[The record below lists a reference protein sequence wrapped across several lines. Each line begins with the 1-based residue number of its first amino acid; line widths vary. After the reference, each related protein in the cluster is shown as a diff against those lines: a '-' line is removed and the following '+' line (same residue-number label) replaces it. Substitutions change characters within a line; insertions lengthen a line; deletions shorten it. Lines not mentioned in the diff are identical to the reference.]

1 MITNIF
7 PEDERPKAI
16 AAWAAVA
23 GLGIAIG
30 PIAGGWMIEHFSWN
44 AMFLFNLPAV
54 VLLVAGALVLVPE
67 SRDPA
72 APKLD
77 WRGCVLS
84 FTGLSGVVWALIEA
98 PERGWTDPSI
108 LAVSGAGFA
117 VLGAFTWWERRC
129 PEPMLDVSVF
139 RNLRF
144 SAASLSV
151 TFVYFALMG
160 VMYFLT
166 TYLQSVLGHDA
177 LAAGV
182 RMLPIAAGMMIT
194 AKSSVHLANRLGTK
208 IPVATGLAAV
218 AGALVLVTGFDAS
231 SSDTTICSVLALMG
245 AGIGMAMSPATEAIM
260 GSLPKAK
267 AGVGS
272 AMNDVVR
279 EVAGTLGIAVLGSVL
294 ASAYSGGMDGATA
307 GLPGDAAAAAS
318 DSVGA
323 AHAVAAQLGS
333 ADLVATSNQAFI
345 DAMATT
351 ASIAAAVA
359 VVGALIAAFFLPARA
374 RTGPVGTG
382 SGVLPEPAA
391 A

>member
-1 MITNIF
+1 
-7 PEDERPKAI
+7 
-16 AAWAAVA
+16 
-23 GLGIAIG
+23 
-30 PIAGGWMIEHFSWN
+30 
-44 AMFLFNLPAV
+44 
-54 VLLVAGALVLVPE
+54 VPE

-72 APKLD
+72 APRLD
-77 WRGCVLS
+77 RRGCVLS
-84 FTGLSGVVWALIEA
+84 FSGLSGVVWALIEA
-98 PERGWTDPSI
+98 PGRGWTDPSVVV
-108 LAVSGAGFA
+108 AAGAGVA
-117 VLGAFTWWERRC
+117 VLGAFIWWERHC
-129 PEPMLDVSVF
+129 DEPMLDVSVF

-166 TYLQSVLGHDA
+166 SYLQSVLGHDA
-177 LAAGV
+177 LDAGV
-182 RMLPIAAGMMIT
+182 RMLPIAIGMMLT
-194 AKSSVHLANRLGTK
+194 AKSSVALTSKVGTK
-208 IPVATGLAAV
+208 VPVATGLALVAV
-218 AGALVLVTGFDAS
+218 SLMLIGGFGVETGDMELALVLGM
-231 SSDTTICSVLALMG
+231 MG

-294 ASAYSGGMDGATA
+294 ASAYSGGMDGAVA
-307 GLPGDAAAAAS
+307 GLPGGAAAAAS

-333 ADLVATSNQAFI
+333 ADLVAASNQAFI
-345 DAMATT
+345 DAM
-351 ASIAAAVA
+351 SIAAAVA

-374 RTGPVGTG
+374 RTGPLGAG
-382 SGVLPEPAA
+382 SGVLPEPVAA
-391 A
+391 